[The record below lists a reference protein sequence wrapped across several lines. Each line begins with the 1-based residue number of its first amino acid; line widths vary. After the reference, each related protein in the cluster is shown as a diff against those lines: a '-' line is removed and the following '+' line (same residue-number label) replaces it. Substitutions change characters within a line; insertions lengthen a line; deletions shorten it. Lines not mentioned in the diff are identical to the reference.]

1 MEAKSQR
8 ALYTVQKSRNFNVC
22 SIGNERL
29 QTNPR
34 PGCKFSKTTWRLH
47 PPARVTWSRPLAGEN
62 RQSPLRCGRG
72 PAGVCVQSARRG
84 HWRPGRRSGDPSL
97 GLLNS
102 PGNAGGGPPE
112 ITPLPPPSPGKP
124 ARAPQTRPGGTC
136 PARQAFPEPG
146 PAQPPLAP
154 SSPAGPARQEASAAA
169 TREPPLPAPSLRVA
183 RLGHMTSPGVSF
195 EARLAHVTLPSWS
208 GWAGRAGRGWSPCAL
223 AQRWRPRFP
232 YE

>member
-1 MEAKSQR
+1 MC
-8 ALYTVQKSRNFNVC
+8 VQQGTRGCKPTC
-22 SIGNERL
+22 
-29 QTNPR
+29 

-84 HWRPGRRSGDPSL
+84 HWKPGRRGGDPSL

-102 PGNAGGGPPE
+102 PGDAGGGPPE
-112 ITPLPPPSPGKP
+112 ITPLPPPSPGKQ
-124 ARAPQTRPGGTC
+124 ARAPQRRPGGTC

-183 RLGHMTSPGVSF
+183 RQGHMTTPGVSF
-195 EARLAHVTLPSWS
+195 EAAARSRDSTQLV
-208 GWAGRAGRGWSPCAL
+208 GVGGAGRETLEPLCACAEMEASL
-223 AQRWRPRFP
+223 SL
-232 YE
+232 